1 MNEDIKL
8 MMKIYGTYEYDW
20 LGDPFESESEL
31 TRHHIEKREN
41 GGENDISNYALLT
54 KKSHIFLHYLEDN
67 YNKEYVYL
75 NKMFLSLNRSVS
87 PPDREYYER
96 VNKVVKSVKKRIKN
110 KKNHKNKILTKRR

>member
-1 MNEDIKL
+1 MYIRKSIADFLEKMPL
-8 MMKIYGTYEYDW
+8 EMKK
-20 LGDPFESESEL
+20 PKHF
-31 TRHHIEKREN
+31 RKFVN
-41 GGENDISNYALLT
+41 ENDISNYALLT

-110 KKNHKNKILTKRR
+110 NFGKLRFLIYKL

>member
-67 YNKEYVYL
+67 YNKEYKYINSLFIEL
-75 NKMFLSLNRSVS
+75 NNSKM
-87 PPDREYYER
+87 PPSEEYYNNIFSVLKR
-96 VNKVVKSVKKRIKN
+96 VKKDIKN
-110 KKNHKNKILTKRR
+110 KRRKRK

>member
-31 TRHHIEKREN
+31 TRHHIVKREN
-41 GGENDISNYALLT
+41 GGENGISNYALLT

-67 YNKEYVYL
+67 YNKEYNYL
-75 NKMFLSLNRSVS
+75 NEMFMSLNRSLC
-87 PPDREYYER
+87 PPTEEYYEEVR
-96 VNKVVKSVKKRIKN
+96 KVVKSVKKRIKN
-110 KKNHKNKILTKRR
+110 NSKNKTLSKRR